1 MTTSLRYRLEQLPF
15 RVKLVAAMVVASTL
29 ALAAASSVFL
39 YLQYQATVAATYKI
53 QELTTQ
59 GVASIAA
66 RPIFDGDTNET
77 IRVLRQLDSVKVIRR
92 VRVANLSGRDIIVLR
107 RTSPP
112 PSGRMAISS
121 APIVHDGKHLGTIEL
136 TTIEEFQSSPSA
148 YYLTAVVV
156 IMTVVFILSL
166 LLTTAISAL
175 LFRPLKVM
183 TLAMERIRSSGDYT
197 QRVELAGD
205 NETRRVIVT
214 LNAMLDEVERRDN
227 ELAAAARDLAEARDT
242 AQTANQAKS
251 AFLANI
257 SHELRTPL
265 NAIIGYADVLRQ
277 DLGEQ
282 GQKQLADDARWIDSS
297 ARHLLGMINE
307 LLDMAKIESGRVELD
322 VHAFNVADVVEEVRT
337 TLEPLAQANGN
348 TLEIRV
354 ASDIGEARTDS
365 TKLRQC
371 LVNLGGN
378 ACKFTRGGHV
388 IVTAHAI
395 TIARRDWIEFAVSDS
410 GIGMTHEQVARLFEP
425 FQQAD
430 ASTTRKYGGTGLG
443 LAITARLVEMLQ
455 ARLSIDS
462 MPGVGST
469 FRLRMPRRLS
479 ESEIA
484 AAKRSINPQPNPA
497 KVAA

>member
-1 MTTSLRYRLEQLPF
+1 MSAPAPRLAIVLSHPTQYYSPWFRWLRGRAGLEF
-15 RVKLVAAMVVASTL
+15 RV
-29 ALAAASSVFL
+29 F
-39 YLQYQATVAATYKI
+39 YLWDFG
-53 QELTTQ
+53 LTTQ
-59 GVASIAA
+59 RDPQFGTEIKW
-66 RPIFDGDTNET
+66 DTDLTSGYDWELVPNRSRDPGT
-77 IRVLRQLDSVKVIRR
+77 HHFGGLDNPGLAGR
-92 VRVANLSGRDIIVLR
+92 LSSYQPG
-107 RTSPP
+107 
-112 PSGRMAISS
+112 A
-121 APIVHDGKHLGTIEL
+121 
-136 TTIEEFQSSPSA
+136 
-148 YYLTAVVV
+148 
-156 IMTVVFILSL
+156 L
-166 LLTTAISAL
+166 LLFGYKWRPHLRAIWWARSRGIPL
-175 LFRPLKVM
+175 LFR
-183 TLAMERIRSSGDYT
+183 GDSHLLGRGT
-197 QRVELAGD
+197 PAWF
-205 NETRRVIVT
+205 RRLLLRFLYRQFSAVT
-214 LNAMLDEVERRDN
+214 YVGQANREYFRALGVAPDRLFFAPHSVDAAHFDPAN
-227 ELAAAARDLAEARDT
+227 AAARDLAEARDT

-430 ASTTRKYGGTGLG
+430 ASTTRKYGGTVLG